1 MFFKYLS
8 VLIKNAWRGI
18 MRSKWDVLIVFIMST
33 YGVAVVTL
41 TVTGLYPKLLTIL
54 MIPFVFFLAISCIL
68 MILIIIV
75 SLILALSDSFKKQVK
90 QYKRWKETYQR
101 EIKK

>member
-41 TVTGLYPKLLTIL
+41 TVTNLYPKLLTIL
-54 MIPFVFFLAISCIL
+54 MIPFYISFALAGVV
-68 MILIIIV
+68 IIIMFFFII
-75 SLILALSDSFKKQVK
+75 ILALYDSFKKQAK
-90 QYKRWKETYQR
+90 QYKRWKEAYQR
-101 EIKK
+101 ELKK